1 MLRPG
6 SKASILDF
14 NNASKS
20 NPVAD
25 RLQAWALQ
33 NVVVPAARSYGLEE
47 EYKYLRPSIQAF
59 PTGEIPA
66 FRVVPGGHPVDLP
79 CQRGYQFE
87 HGLSIPSG
95 FASDQNQH
103 GH

>member
-25 RLQAWALQ
+25 WLQAWALQ

-47 EYKYLRPSIQAF
+47 EYQYLRPSIQAF
-59 PTGEIPA
+59 PTGD
-66 FRVVPGGHPVDLP
+66 FQH
-79 CQRGYQFE
+79 
-87 HGLSIPSG
+87 SG
-95 FASDQNQH
+95 
-103 GH
+103 